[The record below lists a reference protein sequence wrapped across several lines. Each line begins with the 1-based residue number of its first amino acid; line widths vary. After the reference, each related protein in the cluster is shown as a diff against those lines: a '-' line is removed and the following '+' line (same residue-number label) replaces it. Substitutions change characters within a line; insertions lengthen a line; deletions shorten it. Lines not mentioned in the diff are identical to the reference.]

1 MKKKIA
7 LTLLI
12 VVILLGIGG
21 VYAYFATNAFKT
33 DKELF
38 FSYMTSDWL
47 SDLKDENLKEYI
59 KKQEN
64 NAYTNKGSIA
74 LEVQDDGSISDETL
88 QMIKNSKITFEG
100 KTDNSKKIAEQTL
113 TMELAQG
120 INIPVK
126 VRRDGETL
134 GIQSNLLNT
143 KFIAVRNENLKN
155 LLERLGADAEDV
167 PDKIDFEE
175 STFTES
181 EIKKLK
187 EKYFSILDEN
197 LDEELFS
204 KEKENDQTI
213 IKLSMTEEKAK
224 DVLIKIFQT
233 IRDDEILLKK
243 FSGVIDRGDLK
254 PQLDHLV
261 DELKDIE
268 PDEKTTFEMKLSIKS
283 KKVEKVEMNIKEGE
297 NITANILIENSQN
310 KLSIKAYDE
319 GDSILELQIE
329 KETNE
334 NDVAYKIDIKTDLDT
349 ELADQ
354 EKAEIHLTVQYK
366 NLATL
371 DNVEENYELKLSTQ
385 DYDESNT
392 DLKLNY
398 TNVKQFSSNIKVEG
412 INSENS
418 ITLNDATDDEID
430 ELLITIYKNLGL
442 Y

>member
-181 EIKKLK
+181 EIKELK

-233 IRDDEILLKK
+233 IRDDETLLKK
-243 FSGVIDRGDLK
+243 FSGVIDRDDLK
-254 PQLDHLV
+254 QQIDDLV

-354 EKAEIHLTVQYK
+354 EKAGIHLTVQYK

-392 DLKLNY
+392 DFKLNY

-412 INSENS
+412 INSENA

>member
-213 IKLSMTEEKAK
+213 IKLLMTEEKAK

-243 FSGVIDRGDLK
+243 FSGVIDRDDLK
-254 PQLDHLV
+254 QQIDDLV

>member
-38 FSYMTSDWL
+38 FAYMTSDWL

-88 QMIKNSKITFEG
+88 QMIKNNKVTFEG

-143 KFIAVRNENLKN
+143 KFIAVRNENLKS

-181 EIKKLK
+181 EIKELK

-204 KEKENDQTI
+204 KEKENDQTT

-233 IRDDEILLKK
+233 IRDDETLLKK
-243 FSGVIDRGDLK
+243 FSGVIDKDDLK
-254 PQLDHLV
+254 QQIDDLV

-268 PDEKTTFEMKLSIKS
+268 PDEKTTFEMKISVKS
-283 KKVEKVEMNIKEGE
+283 KKVEKIEMNIKEDE
-297 NITANILIENSQN
+297 NITANILIENSEN
-310 KLSIKAYDE
+310 KVSIKVYDE

-329 KETNE
+329 KETNG
-334 NDVAYKIDIKTDLDT
+334 NDVTYKIDVKTDLDT

-385 DYDESNT
+385 DYYESNT

-398 TNVKQFSSNIKVEG
+398 TNVKQFNSKIEIEG
-412 INSENS
+412 INSENA

>member
-1 MKKKIA
+1 M
-7 LTLLI
+7 
-12 VVILLGIGG
+12 
-21 VYAYFATNAFKT
+21 
-33 DKELF
+33 
-38 FSYMTSDWL
+38 
-47 SDLKDENLKEYI
+47 
-59 KKQEN
+59 
-64 NAYTNKGSIA
+64 
-74 LEVQDDGSISDETL
+74 
-88 QMIKNSKITFEG
+88 
-100 KTDNSKKIAEQTL
+100 
-113 TMELAQG
+113 
-120 INIPVK
+120 
-126 VRRDGETL
+126 
-134 GIQSNLLNT
+134 
-143 KFIAVRNENLKN
+143 KN

-181 EIKKLK
+181 EIKELK

-233 IRDDEILLKK
+233 IRDDETLLKR
-243 FSGVIDRGDLK
+243 FSGVIDRDDLK
-254 PQLDHLV
+254 QQIDDLV

-412 INSENS
+412 INSENA

>member
-12 VVILLGIGG
+12 VVILLGIGS

-59 KKQEN
+59 KKQDN

-181 EIKKLK
+181 EIKELK

-233 IRDDEILLKK
+233 IRDDETLLKK
-243 FSGVIDRGDLK
+243 FSGVIDRDDLK
-254 PQLDHLV
+254 QQIDDLV

-268 PDEKTTFEMKLSIKS
+268 PDEKITFEMKLSIKS

-412 INSENS
+412 INSENA
-418 ITLNDATDDEID
+418 ITLNDATDDQID

>member
-1 MKKKIA
+1 M
-7 LTLLI
+7 
-12 VVILLGIGG
+12 
-21 VYAYFATNAFKT
+21 
-33 DKELF
+33 
-38 FSYMTSDWL
+38 
-47 SDLKDENLKEYI
+47 
-59 KKQEN
+59 
-64 NAYTNKGSIA
+64 
-74 LEVQDDGSISDETL
+74 
-88 QMIKNSKITFEG
+88 
-100 KTDNSKKIAEQTL
+100 
-113 TMELAQG
+113 
-120 INIPVK
+120 
-126 VRRDGETL
+126 
-134 GIQSNLLNT
+134 
-143 KFIAVRNENLKN
+143 
-155 LLERLGADAEDV
+155 

-181 EIKKLK
+181 EIKELK

-204 KEKENDQTI
+204 KEKENDQTT

-233 IRDDEILLKK
+233 IRDDETLLKK
-243 FSGVIDRGDLK
+243 FSGVIDKDDLK
-254 PQLDHLV
+254 QQIDDLV

-268 PDEKTTFEMKLSIKS
+268 PDEKTTFEMKISVKS
-283 KKVEKVEMNIKEGE
+283 KKVEKIEMNIKEDE
-297 NITANILIENSQN
+297 NITANILIENSEN
-310 KLSIKAYDE
+310 KVSIKVYDE

-329 KETNE
+329 KETNG
-334 NDVAYKIDIKTDLDT
+334 NDVTYKIDVKTDLDT

-385 DYDESNT
+385 DYYESNT

-398 TNVKQFSSNIKVEG
+398 TNVKQFSSNIEIEG
-412 INSENS
+412 INGENA

>member
-21 VYAYFATNAFKT
+21 VYAYFATNVFKT

-74 LEVQDDGSISDETL
+74 LEVQDEGSISDETL

-181 EIKKLK
+181 EIKELK

-233 IRDDEILLKK
+233 IRDDETLLKK
-243 FSGVIDRGDLK
+243 FSGVIDKDDLK
-254 PQLDHLV
+254 QQIDDLV

>member
-181 EIKKLK
+181 EIKELK

-233 IRDDEILLKK
+233 IRDDETLLKK
-243 FSGVIDRGDLK
+243 FSGVIDRDDLK
-254 PQLDHLV
+254 QQIDDLV

-283 KKVEKVEMNIKEGE
+283 KKVEKVEINIKEGE

-412 INSENS
+412 INSENA
-418 ITLNDATDDEID
+418 ITLNDATDNEID

>member
-38 FSYMTSDWL
+38 FAYMTSDWL

-88 QMIKNSKITFEG
+88 QMIKNNKVTFEG

-143 KFIAVRNENLKN
+143 KFIAVRNENLKS

-181 EIKKLK
+181 EIKELK

-233 IRDDEILLKK
+233 IRDDETLLKK
-243 FSGVIDRGDLK
+243 FSGVIDRDDLK
-254 PQLDHLV
+254 QQIDDLV

-412 INSENS
+412 INSENA
-418 ITLNDATDDEID
+418 ITLNDATDNEID

>member
-12 VVILLGIGG
+12 VVILLGIGS

-175 STFTES
+175 STFTQS
-181 EIKKLK
+181 EIKELK

-233 IRDDEILLKK
+233 IRDDETLLKK
-243 FSGVIDRGDLK
+243 FSGVIDRDDLK
-254 PQLDHLV
+254 QQIDDLV

-268 PDEKTTFEMKLSIKS
+268 PDEKITFEMKLSIKS

-334 NDVAYKIDIKTDLDT
+334 NDVVYKIDIKTDLDT

-412 INSENS
+412 INSENA

>member
-21 VYAYFATNAFKT
+21 LYAYFATNAFKT

-181 EIKKLK
+181 EIKELK

-233 IRDDEILLKK
+233 IRDDETLLKK
-243 FSGVIDRGDLK
+243 FSGVIDKDDLK
-254 PQLDHLV
+254 QQIDDLV

-268 PDEKTTFEMKLSIKS
+268 PDEKTTFEMKISVKS
-283 KKVEKVEMNIKEGE
+283 KKVEKIEMNIKEDE

-334 NDVAYKIDIKTDLDT
+334 NDATYKIDIKTDLDT

-385 DYDESNT
+385 DYYESNT

-398 TNVKQFSSNIKVEG
+398 TNVKQFSSNIEIEG
-412 INSENS
+412 INGENA

>member
-38 FSYMTSDWL
+38 FAYMTSDWL

-88 QMIKNSKITFEG
+88 QMIKNNKVTFEG

-143 KFIAVRNENLKN
+143 KFIAVRNENLKS

-181 EIKKLK
+181 EIKELK

-233 IRDDEILLKK
+233 IRDDETLLKK
-243 FSGVIDRGDLK
+243 FSGVIDRDDLK
-254 PQLDHLV
+254 QQIDDLV

>member
-181 EIKKLK
+181 EIKELK

-233 IRDDEILLKK
+233 IRDDETLLKK
-243 FSGVIDRGDLK
+243 FSGVIDRDDLK
-254 PQLDHLV
+254 QQIDDLV

-392 DLKLNY
+392 ELKLNY

-412 INSENS
+412 INSENA

>member
-21 VYAYFATNAFKT
+21 VYAYFATNVFKT

-74 LEVQDDGSISDETL
+74 LEVQDEGSISDETL

-243 FSGVIDRGDLK
+243 FSGFIDKDDLK
-254 PQLDHLV
+254 QQIDDLV

-268 PDEKTTFEMKLSIKS
+268 PDEKTTFEMKISVKS
-283 KKVEKVEMNIKEGE
+283 KKVEKIEMNIKEDE
-297 NITANILIENSQN
+297 NITANILIENSEN
-310 KLSIKAYDE
+310 KVSIKVYDE

-329 KETNE
+329 KETNG
-334 NDVAYKIDIKTDLDT
+334 NDVTYKIDVKTDLDT

-385 DYDESNT
+385 DYYESNT

-398 TNVKQFSSNIKVEG
+398 TNVKQFSSNIEIEG
-412 INSENS
+412 INGENA

>member
-100 KTDNSKKIAEQTL
+100 KTDNSKKNAEQTL

-181 EIKKLK
+181 EIKELK

-233 IRDDEILLKK
+233 IRDDETLLKK
-243 FSGVIDRGDLK
+243 FSGVIDKDDLK
-254 PQLDHLV
+254 QQIDDLV

-392 DLKLNY
+392 ELKLNY

-412 INSENS
+412 INSENA

>member
-21 VYAYFATNAFKT
+21 VYAYFATNVFKT

-74 LEVQDDGSISDETL
+74 LEVQDEGSISDETL

-233 IRDDEILLKK
+233 IRDDETLLKK
-243 FSGVIDRGDLK
+243 FSGVIDRDDLK
-254 PQLDHLV
+254 QQIDDLV

-412 INSENS
+412 INSENA

>member
-88 QMIKNSKITFEG
+88 QMIKNNKVTFEG

-143 KFIAVRNENLKN
+143 KFIAVRNENLKS

-181 EIKKLK
+181 EIKELK

-204 KEKENDQTI
+204 KEKENDQTT

-233 IRDDEILLKK
+233 IRDDETLLKK
-243 FSGVIDRGDLK
+243 FSGVIDKDDLK
-254 PQLDHLV
+254 QQIDDLV

-268 PDEKTTFEMKLSIKS
+268 PDEKTTFEMKISVKS
-283 KKVEKVEMNIKEGE
+283 KKVEKIEMNIKEDE
-297 NITANILIENSQN
+297 NITANILIENSEN
-310 KLSIKAYDE
+310 KVSIKVYDE

-329 KETNE
+329 KETNG
-334 NDVAYKIDIKTDLDT
+334 NDVTYKIDVKTDLDT

-385 DYDESNT
+385 DYYESNT

-398 TNVKQFSSNIKVEG
+398 TNVKQFSSNIEIEG
-412 INSENS
+412 INGENA

>member
-12 VVILLGIGG
+12 VVILLGIGS

-181 EIKKLK
+181 EIKELK

-233 IRDDEILLKK
+233 IRDDETLLKK
-243 FSGVIDRGDLK
+243 FSGVIDRDDLK
-254 PQLDHLV
+254 QQIDDLV

-268 PDEKTTFEMKLSIKS
+268 PDEKITFEMKLSIKS

-412 INSENS
+412 INSENA
-418 ITLNDATDDEID
+418 ITLNDATDDQID

>member
-181 EIKKLK
+181 EIKELK

-204 KEKENDQTI
+204 KEKENDKTI

-233 IRDDEILLKK
+233 IRDDETLLKK
-243 FSGVIDRGDLK
+243 FSGVIDRDDLK
-254 PQLDHLV
+254 QQIDDLV

-334 NDVAYKIDIKTDLDT
+334 NDVTYKIDIKTDLDT

-385 DYDESNT
+385 DYYESNT

-398 TNVKQFSSNIKVEG
+398 TNVKQFNSKIEIEG
-412 INSENS
+412 INSENA

>member
-38 FSYMTSDWL
+38 FAYMTSDWL

-88 QMIKNSKITFEG
+88 QMIKNSKVTFEG

-120 INIPVK
+120 VNIPVK

-134 GIQSNLLNT
+134 GIQSKLLNT

-181 EIKKLK
+181 EIKELK

-204 KEKENDQTI
+204 KEKENDQTT

-233 IRDDEILLKK
+233 IRDDETLLKK
-243 FSGVIDRGDLK
+243 FSGVIDKDDLK
-254 PQLDHLV
+254 QQIDDLV

-268 PDEKTTFEMKLSIKS
+268 TDEKTTFEMKISVKS
-283 KKVEKVEMNIKEGE
+283 KKVEKIEMNIKEDE
-297 NITANILIENSQN
+297 NITANILIENSEN
-310 KLSIKAYDE
+310 KVSIKVYDE

-329 KETNE
+329 KETNG
-334 NDVAYKIDIKTDLDT
+334 NDVTYKIDVKTDLDT

-385 DYDESNT
+385 DYYESNT

-398 TNVKQFSSNIKVEG
+398 TNVKQFSSNIEIEG
-412 INSENS
+412 INSENA

>member
-38 FSYMTSDWL
+38 LSYMTSDWL

-181 EIKKLK
+181 EIKELK

-233 IRDDEILLKK
+233 IRDDETLLKK
-243 FSGVIDRGDLK
+243 FSGVIDKDDLK
-254 PQLDHLV
+254 QQIDDLV

-354 EKAEIHLTVQYK
+354 EKAGIHLTVQYK

-392 DLKLNY
+392 DFKLNY
-398 TNVKQFSSNIKVEG
+398 TNVKQFSSNIKVEE
-412 INSENS
+412 INSENA

>member
-38 FSYMTSDWL
+38 LSYMTSDWL

-88 QMIKNSKITFEG
+88 QMIKNSKVTFEG

-181 EIKKLK
+181 EIKELK

-204 KEKENDQTI
+204 KEKENDQTT

-233 IRDDEILLKK
+233 IRDDETLLKK
-243 FSGVIDRGDLK
+243 FSGVIDKDDLK
-254 PQLDHLV
+254 QQIDDFV

-268 PDEKTTFEMKLSIKS
+268 PDEKTTFEMKISVKS
-283 KKVEKVEMNIKEGE
+283 KKVEKIEMNIKEDE

-334 NDVAYKIDIKTDLDT
+334 NDVTYKIDIKTDLDT

-385 DYDESNT
+385 DYYESNT

-398 TNVKQFSSNIKVEG
+398 TNVKQFNSKIEIEG
-412 INSENS
+412 INSENA

>member
-243 FSGVIDRGDLK
+243 FSGVIDRDDLK
-254 PQLDHLV
+254 QQIDDLV

-371 DNVEENYELKLSTQ
+371 VKGEENYELKLSTQ

>member
-38 FSYMTSDWL
+38 FAYMTSDWL

-181 EIKKLK
+181 EIKELK

-233 IRDDEILLKK
+233 IRDDETLLKK
-243 FSGVIDRGDLK
+243 FSGVIDRDDLK
-254 PQLDHLV
+254 QQIDDLV

-412 INSENS
+412 INSENA
-418 ITLNDATDDEID
+418 ITLNDATDNEID

>member
-1 MKKKIA
+1 MNSDKKEIIKDIINDI
-7 LTLLI
+7 LDLNIKEIKYDKNISLSNMSEYEFEL
-12 VVILLGIGG
+12 VKVKVILESNDE
-21 VYAYFATNAFKT
+21 VEMY
-33 DKELF
+33 
-38 FSYMTSDWL
+38 
-47 SDLKDENLKEYI
+47 LK
-59 KKQEN
+59 
-64 NAYTNKGSIA
+64 
-74 LEVQDDGSISDETL
+74 
-88 QMIKNSKITFEG
+88 MIKNSKITFEG

-181 EIKKLK
+181 EIKELK

-233 IRDDEILLKK
+233 IRDDETLLKK
-243 FSGVIDRGDLK
+243 FSGVIDRDDLK
-254 PQLDHLV
+254 QQIDDLV

>member
-181 EIKKLK
+181 EIKELK

-233 IRDDEILLKK
+233 IRDDETLLKK
-243 FSGVIDRGDLK
+243 FSGVIDKDDLK
-254 PQLDHLV
+254 QQIDDLV

-268 PDEKTTFEMKLSIKS
+268 PDEKTTFEMKISVKS
-283 KKVEKVEMNIKEGE
+283 KKVEKIEMNIKEDE

-334 NDVAYKIDIKTDLDT
+334 NDATYKIDIKTDLDT

-385 DYDESNT
+385 DYYESNT

-398 TNVKQFSSNIKVEG
+398 TNVKQFSSNIEIEG
-412 INSENS
+412 INGENA

>member
-1 MKKKIA
+1 
-7 LTLLI
+7 
-12 VVILLGIGG
+12 
-21 VYAYFATNAFKT
+21 
-33 DKELF
+33 
-38 FSYMTSDWL
+38 
-47 SDLKDENLKEYI
+47 
-59 KKQEN
+59 
-64 NAYTNKGSIA
+64 
-74 LEVQDDGSISDETL
+74 
-88 QMIKNSKITFEG
+88 
-100 KTDNSKKIAEQTL
+100 
-113 TMELAQG
+113 MELAQG

-181 EIKKLK
+181 EIKELK

-233 IRDDEILLKK
+233 IRDDETLLKK
-243 FSGVIDRGDLK
+243 FSGVIDRDDLK
-254 PQLDHLV
+254 QQIDDLV

-412 INSENS
+412 INSENAT
-418 ITLNDATDDEID
+418 TLNDATDDEID

>member
-181 EIKKLK
+181 EIKELK

-233 IRDDEILLKK
+233 IRDDETLLKK
-243 FSGVIDRGDLK
+243 FSGVIDRDDLK
-254 PQLDHLV
+254 QQIDDLV

-283 KKVEKVEMNIKEGE
+283 KKVKKVEMNIKEGE

-412 INSENS
+412 INSENA

>member
-1 MKKKIA
+1 
-7 LTLLI
+7 
-12 VVILLGIGG
+12 
-21 VYAYFATNAFKT
+21 
-33 DKELF
+33 
-38 FSYMTSDWL
+38 
-47 SDLKDENLKEYI
+47 
-59 KKQEN
+59 
-64 NAYTNKGSIA
+64 
-74 LEVQDDGSISDETL
+74 
-88 QMIKNSKITFEG
+88 
-100 KTDNSKKIAEQTL
+100 
-113 TMELAQG
+113 
-120 INIPVK
+120 
-126 VRRDGETL
+126 
-134 GIQSNLLNT
+134 
-143 KFIAVRNENLKN
+143 LKN

-181 EIKKLK
+181 EIKELK

-233 IRDDEILLKK
+233 IRDDETLLKR
-243 FSGVIDRGDLK
+243 FSGVIDRDDLK
-254 PQLDHLV
+254 QQIDDLV

-412 INSENS
+412 INSENA

>member
-38 FSYMTSDWL
+38 FAYMTSDWL

-88 QMIKNSKITFEG
+88 QMIKNNKVTFEG

-113 TMELAQG
+113 TIELAQG

-134 GIQSNLLNT
+134 GIQSKLLNT

-181 EIKKLK
+181 EIKELK

-204 KEKENDQTI
+204 KEKENDQTT

-233 IRDDEILLKK
+233 IRDDETLLKK
-243 FSGVIDRGDLK
+243 FSGVIDKDDLK
-254 PQLDHLV
+254 QQIDDLV

-268 PDEKTTFEMKLSIKS
+268 TDEKTTFEMKISVKS
-283 KKVEKVEMNIKEGE
+283 KKVEKIEMNIKEDE
-297 NITANILIENSQN
+297 NITANILIENSEN
-310 KLSIKAYDE
+310 KVSIKVYDE

-329 KETNE
+329 KETNG
-334 NDVAYKIDIKTDLDT
+334 NDVTYKIDVKTDLDT

-385 DYDESNT
+385 DYYESNT

-398 TNVKQFSSNIKVEG
+398 TNVKQFSSNIEIEG
-412 INSENS
+412 INSENA

>member
-21 VYAYFATNAFKT
+21 VYAYFATNVFKT

-74 LEVQDDGSISDETL
+74 LEVQDEGSISDETL

-181 EIKKLK
+181 EIKELK

-233 IRDDEILLKK
+233 IRDDETLLKK
-243 FSGVIDRGDLK
+243 FSGVIDKDDLK
-254 PQLDHLV
+254 QQIDDLV

-354 EKAEIHLTVQYK
+354 EKAGIHLTVQYK

-412 INSENS
+412 INSENA

>member
-181 EIKKLK
+181 EIKELK
-187 EKYFSILDEN
+187 GKYFSILDEN

-233 IRDDEILLKK
+233 IRDDETLLKK
-243 FSGVIDRGDLK
+243 FSGVIDRDDLK
-254 PQLDHLV
+254 QQIDDLV

>member
-181 EIKKLK
+181 EIKELK

-233 IRDDEILLKK
+233 IRDDETLLKK
-243 FSGVIDRGDLK
+243 FSGVIDRDDLK
-254 PQLDHLV
+254 QQIDDLV

-371 DNVEENYELKLSTQ
+371 DNVEENYEFKLSTQ

-412 INSENS
+412 INSENA
-418 ITLNDATDDEID
+418 ITLNDATDNEID

>member
-181 EIKKLK
+181 EIKELK

-233 IRDDEILLKK
+233 IRDDETLLKK
-243 FSGVIDRGDLK
+243 FSGVIDRDDLK
-254 PQLDHLV
+254 QQIDDLV

-297 NITANILIENSQN
+297 NITAHILIENSQN

>member
-38 FSYMTSDWL
+38 FAYMTSDWL

-88 QMIKNSKITFEG
+88 QMIKNNKVTFEG

-143 KFIAVRNENLKN
+143 KFIAVRNENLKS

-181 EIKKLK
+181 EIKELK
-187 EKYFSILDEN
+187 EKYFSILDKN

-204 KEKENDQTI
+204 KEKENDQTT

-233 IRDDEILLKK
+233 IRDDETLLKK
-243 FSGVIDRGDLK
+243 FSGVIDKDDLK
-254 PQLDHLV
+254 QQIDDLV

-268 PDEKTTFEMKLSIKS
+268 PDEKTTFEMKISVKS
-283 KKVEKVEMNIKEGE
+283 KKVEKIEMNIKEDE
-297 NITANILIENSQN
+297 NITANILIENSEN
-310 KLSIKAYDE
+310 KVSIKVYDE

-329 KETNE
+329 KETNG
-334 NDVAYKIDIKTDLDT
+334 NDVTYKIDVKTDLDT

-385 DYDESNT
+385 DYYESNT

-398 TNVKQFSSNIKVEG
+398 TNVKQFSSNIEIEG
-412 INSENS
+412 INGENA

>member
-21 VYAYFATNAFKT
+21 VYEYFATNAFKT

-38 FSYMTSDWL
+38 FAYMTSDWL

-88 QMIKNSKITFEG
+88 QMIKNNKVTFEG

-143 KFIAVRNENLKN
+143 KFIAVRNENLKS

-181 EIKKLK
+181 EIKELK

-204 KEKENDQTI
+204 KEKENDQTT

-233 IRDDEILLKK
+233 IRDDETLLKK
-243 FSGVIDRGDLK
+243 FSGVIDKDDLK
-254 PQLDHLV
+254 QQIDDLV

-268 PDEKTTFEMKLSIKS
+268 PDEKTTFEMKISVKS
-283 KKVEKVEMNIKEGE
+283 KKVEKIEMNIKEDE
-297 NITANILIENSQN
+297 NITANILIENSEN
-310 KLSIKAYDE
+310 KVSIKVYDE

-329 KETNE
+329 KETNG
-334 NDVAYKIDIKTDLDT
+334 NDVTYKIDVKTDLDT

-385 DYDESNT
+385 DYYESNT

-398 TNVKQFSSNIKVEG
+398 TNVKQFSSNIEIEG
-412 INSENS
+412 INGENA

>member
-181 EIKKLK
+181 EIKELK

-233 IRDDEILLKK
+233 IRDDETLLKK
-243 FSGVIDRGDLK
+243 FSGVIDRDDLK
-254 PQLDHLV
+254 QQIDDLV

-412 INSENS
+412 INSENA
-418 ITLNDATDDEID
+418 ITLNDATDNEID

>member
-38 FSYMTSDWL
+38 FSYMTLDWL

-181 EIKKLK
+181 EIKELK

-233 IRDDEILLKK
+233 IRDDETLLKK
-243 FSGVIDRGDLK
+243 FSGVIDRDDLK
-254 PQLDHLV
+254 QQIDDLV

-412 INSENS
+412 INSENAT
-418 ITLNDATDDEID
+418 TLNDATDDEID

>member
-21 VYAYFATNAFKT
+21 VYAYFATNVFKT

-74 LEVQDDGSISDETL
+74 LEVQDEGSISNETL

-113 TMELAQG
+113 AMELAQG

-243 FSGVIDRGDLK
+243 FSGVIDKDDLK
-254 PQLDHLV
+254 QQIDDLV

-268 PDEKTTFEMKLSIKS
+268 PDEKTTFEMKISVKS
-283 KKVEKVEMNIKEGE
+283 KKVEKIEMNIKEDE
-297 NITANILIENSQN
+297 NITANILIENSEN
-310 KLSIKAYDE
+310 KVSIKVYDE

-329 KETNE
+329 KETNG
-334 NDVAYKIDIKTDLDT
+334 NDVTYKIDVKTDLDT

-385 DYDESNT
+385 DYYESNT

-398 TNVKQFSSNIKVEG
+398 TNVKQFSSNIEIEG
-412 INSENS
+412 INGENA